1 MNSNPSVHPWK
12 RLLIRLIVYNILNGI
27 VVFGVGWYFKWT
39 TLFQYGG
46 GIFIG
51 GVILVG
57 LGVLG
62 LFGYWGSSRSGHY
75 LIARSVSSESSGDR
89 NQQEANDSM
98 NQYSYMIQSTV
109 AGIVS
114 LVIGSVMQTWA

>member
-1 MNSNPSVHPWK
+1 M
-12 RLLIRLIVYNILNGI
+12 LIYNGLNGMI
-27 VVFGVGWYFKWT
+27 VFGMGWYLKWT

-62 LFGYWGSSRSGHY
+62 LFGHWGSSRSGHY

-89 NQQEANDSM
+89 NMQEANDTM
-98 NQYSYMIQSTV
+98 NQYSFMIQFCV
-109 AGIVS
+109 AGVIS
-114 LVIGSVMQTWA
+114 LVVGSVMQTWS

>member
-1 MNSNPSVHPWK
+1 MNSKPSLNPWK
-12 RLLIRLIVYNILNGI
+12 RLLINVLVYNILNGI

-46 GIFIG
+46 GLFIG
-51 GVILVG
+51 GIILVG
-57 LGVLG
+57 FGVLG

-89 NQQEANDSM
+89 NLQETNESM
-98 NQYSYMIQSTV
+98 KQYSFIIQSTV

-114 LVIGSVMQTWA
+114 IVIGSVMQTWG